1 MGNENKSA
9 RKSLEEL
16 YGKGCFI
23 ERAGIRFI
31 SREEEK
37 CMKKKLRLRKRLDR
51 TITYHHIKP
60 KSKGGRATIE
70 NGANMARY
78 NHDWLESLPQ
88 EQRDKVN
95 ERLQQFKLNIDMIRI
110 RDKGIETSNPVSI
123 DLNFDFNDFI
133 EIPVYDDSKLKYN
146 RAKEKEELRRI
157 IKEENYR

>member
-1 MGNENKSA
+1 MSNENKSA

-70 NGANMARY
+70 NGANLA
-78 NHDWLESLPQ
+78 
-88 EQRDKVN
+88 
-95 ERLQQFKLNIDMIRI
+95 
-110 RDKGIETSNPVSI
+110 SI
-123 DLNFDFNDFI
+123 VTGKQPFPYKI
-133 EIPVYDDSKLKYN
+133 G
-146 RAKEKEELRRI
+146 RAHV
-157 IKEENYR
+157 